1 MGLKGA
7 IFFEVK
13 DYQNA
18 IAIYDQLLARNA
30 NSSEALICQG
40 NIYSEMKEFEKA
52 CKVYERALDISSGS
66 DFLLGTLLQNEL
78 QMCDWDAV
86 EQKMPMLLEGV
97 QSNKRVAIPYN
108 LISTL
113 DDRLII
119 KRSIELY
126 AQSLRGDIQR
136 EAQPISRNKKIRLG
150 YFSADFHNHPTAY
163 LVAELFECHNRGEF
177 ELIAFVF
184 GRNTA
189 DEMRARLEKSFDQ
202 FIDIT

>member
-1 MGLKGA
+1 MQPDYVDVYVNRGNALQNLGRYQDALKAYEMAVQVNPNCAPAYFGVARLFLIRKQYDNALGCCDQALKINPECEDALGLKGA

-52 CKVYERALDISSGS
+52 RKVYERALDISPGS

-97 QSNKRVAIPYN
+97 QRKEWQFPT
-108 LISTL
+108 ISSPL
-113 DDRLII
+113 W
-119 KRSIELY
+119 
-126 AQSLRGDIQR
+126 
-136 EAQPISRNKKIRLG
+136 
-150 YFSADFHNHPTAY
+150 
-163 LVAELFECHNRGEF
+163 
-177 ELIAFVF
+177 
-184 GRNTA
+184 
-189 DEMRARLEKSFDQ
+189 M
-202 FIDIT
+202 ID